1 MGMKAIL
8 VIGLLAGATAL
19 EAAEQ
24 GRNQALER
32 MVAAERAFA
41 AATAEIGVRDGF
53 LTFFAEDAV
62 SISAGAHGATVV
74 RARDGLR
81 KMPVTQLPL
90 ASKLIWEP
98 FTGQVSN
105 DGTLGWLTGAFVA
118 VDQQTRQ
125 TRRKGAYFSV
135 WKLQGDGTWRVWL
148 DEGVTL
154 PEVWNDAR
162 PFRPAPAPEGDT
174 AGSRGEALDAAER
187 DVVDSG
193 EPWNLRLAAGVR
205 LHREGQMPIS
215 DRERAIEWS
224 RYWKSLRYSPVQ
236 SELAG
241 SGDLAVTLGGYEGD
255 TRSGKERGTWVRVWQ
270 RNSSR
275 RWQIIFETSKK
286 SAGN

>member
-1 MGMKAIL
+1 MGTKAIL
-8 VIGLLAGATAL
+8 VIGFLAGATAL
-19 EAAEQ
+19 DAAEQ
-24 GRNQALER
+24 GGNQALER

-62 SISAGAHGATVV
+62 SISAGAAGATVG

-81 KMPVTQLPL
+81 KMPVPRLPL

-98 FTGQVSN
+98 FTGLVSK

-118 VDQQTRQ
+118 VDQLTQQ

-148 DEGVTL
+148 DEGVSL
-154 PEVWNDAR
+154 PEVWTDAR
-162 PFRPAPAPEGDT
+162 PFRPATAPEGDSPG
-174 AGSRGEALDAAER
+174 AEGEALEAAER
-187 DVVDSG
+187 DVVEGG

-205 LHREGQMPIS
+205 LHREGQMPIP

-224 RYWKSLRYSPVQ
+224 RHWKRLRYSPVR

-241 SGDLAVTLGGYEGD
+241 SGDLAVTLGAYEGF
-255 TRSGKERGTWVRVWQ
+255 TGGGKEHGIWVRVWQ
-270 RNSSR
+270 RNSGG
-275 RWQIIFETSKK
+275 RWQIVFETSKK